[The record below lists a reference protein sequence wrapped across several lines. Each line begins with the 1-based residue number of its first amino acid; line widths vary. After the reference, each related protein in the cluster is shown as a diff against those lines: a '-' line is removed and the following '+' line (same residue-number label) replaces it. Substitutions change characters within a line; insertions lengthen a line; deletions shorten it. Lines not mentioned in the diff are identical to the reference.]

1 MQDRET
7 TSLSQ
12 APQPRWAWLGLL
24 ALTHFLMMADR
35 NLPVLVLPVL
45 QRQFAL
51 SDTRLGLLQGPAFV
65 LFYVVATL
73 GAGRIVDRLPRFVLL
88 AASVVLWSAASIGFG
103 LARNWT
109 ELVACRLLL
118 GLFQAL
124 VAPTALSLIA
134 ERAPSADVGR
144 FVSIFTTGSALGRS
158 GALLV
163 GGLLLA
169 WSASPTARALLP
181 GVETWRILFF
191 LSTLPNLLV
200 ALGLFVLGGERE
212 AQSGGLHRPSM
223 RPALA
228 WFRAWPVAFACHLL
242 ASGCV
247 IVLVQAVAAWTP
259 TLLQREL
266 GLSAARSGLV
276 AGMIVV
282 VGAPLGHLGGG
293 ALMDICRRVGLPPRL
308 VLIAALAFCVIGAAL
323 LCVSASLVACGV
335 GLFLLTVFGGM
346 AGVSTLTAF
355 QMMSPSAH
363 GAANAIFFATITL
376 MGLGLGPPVIGM
388 LSDRVFGP
396 HALGQALFCTVVAMA
411 VSAAVLAVGSRG
423 AYARAIQAAEAARR
437 PTLPGET
444 PMHHG

>member
-1 MQDRET
+1 M
-7 TSLSQ
+7 
-12 APQPRWAWLGLL
+12 
-24 ALTHFLMMADR
+24 
-35 NLPVLVLPVL
+35 
-45 QRQFAL
+45 
-51 SDTRLGLLQGPAFV
+51 

-73 GAGRIVDRLPRFVLL
+73 GAGRIVDRLPRFALL

-158 GALLV
+158 GALLI

-169 WSASPTARALLP
+169 WSASPMARSLLP
-181 GVETWRILFF
+181 GMETWRILFF
-191 LSTLPNLLV
+191 VSTLPNLLV
-200 ALGLFVLGGERE
+200 ALGLFLV
-212 AQSGGLHRPSM
+212 SGGRKAQPGGLRGPSI
-223 RPALA
+223 RPAFS

-247 IVLVQAVAAWTP
+247 IILVQAVAAWTP

-266 GLSAARSGLV
+266 GLSAARSGLM
-276 AGMIVV
+276 AGLIVV

-293 ALMDICRRVGLPPRL
+293 ALMDVCRRVGLPPRL
-308 VLIAALAFCVIGAAL
+308 VLIVALIVCVIGGAL
-323 LCVSASLVACGV
+323 LCIPASLMAFGV

-346 AGVSTLTAF
+346 AGVATLTAF
-355 QMMSPSAH
+355 QLMSPSAH
-363 GAANAIFFATITL
+363 GAANAMFFATITL

-396 HALGQALFCTVVAMA
+396 HALGQALFCTVAAMA
-411 VSAAVLAVGSRG
+411 VSATALAVGGQGS
-423 AYARAIQAAEAARR
+423 YARVTQAVAAARR
-437 PTLPGET
+437 LALPDE
-444 PMHHG
+444 MRSRHG